1 MNLLNN
7 CLEEFVYRD
16 VTLKK
21 RLENSKVDISKL
33 TLTELELKLI
43 YIYTGIDYDWI
54 NSDLKIYGKNHNKCK
69 EAVKKIINSGLS
81 KINPYNN
88 KTVYRKE
95 TFNNLVDTKKV
106 FKENKGNVIKRNAFF
121 STSKEK
127 KNWNNTLI
135 IKIQTN
141 NESNARD
148 LKEVNINSP
157 EREVLFKTNTHF
169 KIINTTNNLVELKE
183 IKKAE
188 EKIIKWKDL
197 HSY

>member
-54 NSDLKIYGKNHNKCK
+54 NSDLKIYSNNHNECK